1 MTTPTAVHQRNL
13 VDRGF
18 RPDPAQDAALRELD
32 AIHARLA
39 RDAHFRSRTRWP
51 TLPPWRG
58 TRSRS
63 AAPRPDAA
71 GWLRFAA
78 RFRQVPAELPGLYL
92 WGGVGRGK
100 TYLMDLFYE
109 CLPSEAK
116 LRLHFHRFMLRV
128 HADLRRFA
136 GAPNPL
142 SRVADDM
149 ANEARVLCFDE
160 FHVSDIG
167 DAMILGEL
175 IGALFDR
182 GVALVATSNV
192 EPRRLYENGL
202 QRRRFLPAIER
213 MEAHMKVLHLAGET
227 DHRLRVLTDAHT
239 YHWPASTASE
249 RLLSDC
255 FAALA
260 PQPPRDAE
268 QLEINGRTVATRRR
282 TDDVVWFD
290 FAELCEGPRSQA
302 DYVELSR
309 EFHAVV
315 VSGVPTFDGAREDAA
330 RRFIGLIDELYD
342 RNVKVVLSAAAD
354 IADLY
359 RGQRLRAEFERTASR
374 LREMQSLE
382 YLALS
387 HKP

>member
-13 VDRGF
+13 VDRGL
-18 RPDPAQDAALRELD
+18 RRDPAQDAVLRELD

-39 RDAHFRSRTRWP
+39 EDTKARSRTRWQARAP
-51 TLPPWRG
+51 GRATPSG
-58 TRSRS
+58 
-63 AAPRPDAA
+63 AAAA
-71 GWLRFAA
+71 GPDSAGWQRFAR
-78 RFRQVPAELPGLYL
+78 RFRRVPEHVPGLYL

-109 CLPSEAK
+109 CLPFEAK

-128 HADLRRFA
+128 HRDLRRHA
-136 GAPNPL
+136 GAANPL
-142 SRVADDM
+142 FRVADRM

-175 IGALFDR
+175 MGALFDR
-182 GVALVATSNV
+182 GVTLIATSNV